1 MFEVGFSELVLIMV
15 IALLVL
21 GPERLPKV
29 ARSIGLWVGK
39 ARSMARN
46 VTAEIKREIAADELQ
61 RVLDKHA
68 GSTDPFE
75 IIEKI
80 TQPDKPAVAANH
92 EQPAS
97 VNPADSTAHDRQ
109 P

>member
-29 ARSIGLWVGK
+29 ARNIGRWVGK
-39 ARSMARN
+39 ARSMART
-46 VTAEIKREIAADELQ
+46 VKAEIKREMAADELQ
-61 RVLDKHA
+61 RVLDKQA

-75 IIEKI
+75 IIEKA
-80 TQPDKPAVAANH
+80 TMPPAAPTNHDQAVSAPAN
-92 EQPAS
+92 PS
-97 VNPADSTAHDRQ
+97 DSAAHDRQ
-109 P
+109 S